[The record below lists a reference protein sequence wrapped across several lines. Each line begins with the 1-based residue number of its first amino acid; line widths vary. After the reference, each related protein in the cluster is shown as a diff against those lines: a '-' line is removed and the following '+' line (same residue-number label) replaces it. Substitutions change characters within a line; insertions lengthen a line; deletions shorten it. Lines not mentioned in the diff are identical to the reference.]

1 MQRTSDTIWISF
13 GADDDHTLYEAT
25 VCSGVGGIQDSES
38 TICRIDA
45 AHMPES
51 MFAASGDAVVYFHG
65 PDGFLQQPI
74 HFAPEKDSG
83 KSAVRIEPIGIAA
96 IAEDR
101 RTRRFGAT
109 IAKNSAVLASGDVCP
124 IADTSVRGLSVIS
137 NEKYTHEQ
145 IVDVAFEVDDEV
157 FSGRCRV
164 RSVSPV
170 RDQTRY
176 GLLVMHDADGGTLPL
191 GLRRLTAE
199 AESDQARRMPKAG

>member
-13 GADDDHTLYEAT
+13 GANDDHTLYQAT
-25 VCSGVGGIQDSES
+25 VCSGIGGIHESES

-51 MFAASGDAVVYFHG
+51 MFTNGGDAVMYFHG

-74 HFAPEKDSG
+74 HYAPENGEDE
-83 KSAVRIEPIGIAA
+83 SAVRIEPIGIAA
-96 IAEDR
+96 LAEDR
-101 RTRRFGAT
+101 RTRRFGLP
-109 IAKNSAVLASGDVCP
+109 IAKNSAVLANGDVCP
-124 IADTSVRGLSVIS
+124 ITDTSARGLSVIS
-137 NEKYTHEQ
+137 NGVYTHDQ
-145 IVDVAFEVDDEV
+145 IVEVAFEVGDEV

-164 RSVSPV
+164 RSLSPV

-191 GLRRLTAE
+191 GLRRLSD
-199 AESDQARRMPKAG
+199 ESEQARRMSKAG